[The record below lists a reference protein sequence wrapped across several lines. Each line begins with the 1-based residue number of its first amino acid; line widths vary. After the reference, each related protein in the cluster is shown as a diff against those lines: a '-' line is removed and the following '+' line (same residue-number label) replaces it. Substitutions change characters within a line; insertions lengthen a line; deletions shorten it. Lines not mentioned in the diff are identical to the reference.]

1 MSRLKDADEFKKFLQ
16 ALCKAGA
23 PYDEVIQ
30 LLDKEPTAC
39 TIEEF
44 KALKEKNEILKTL
57 YEDARK
63 EGSNLIAKE
72 RTKTIDEFVE
82 KITLEISKNFIFNIV
97 ANYENYAIISDK
109 IVDYVIKT
117 SKEIAEQMKGSE

>member
-30 LLDKEPTAC
+30 LLDKEPTVYEIDIVKKGLEELEQYRAIG

-44 KALKEKNEILKTL
+44 KTLKEKSVGKKPIIKGLMAIDDRRYYCPKCNKRL
-57 YEDARK
+57 YK
-63 EGSNLIAKE
+63 EHFDVGYCNCGQSIAASA
-72 RTKTIDEFVE
+72 
-82 KITLEISKNFIFNIV
+82 ISLL
-97 ANYENYAIISDK
+97 
-109 IVDYVIKT
+109 
-117 SKEIAEQMKGSE
+117 